1 MERQKTQESQHNIEG
16 EEQSV
21 KTDTNWL
28 QDSLQS
34 YNSQDS
40 VVLAEE

>member
-1 MERQKTQESQHNIEG
+1 MERQKIQNGQHNIEA
-16 EEQSV
+16 EEESWR
-21 KTDTNWL
+21 TDPIWL